1 MDEMMLEREAL
12 RLPPRERA
20 MLADALL
27 ESLEDDASRAIL
39 AAWAEEA
46 EDRLAAYH
54 RNEMAAH
61 DGAELLSELRAG
73 RRK

>member
-1 MDEMMLEREAL
+1 MDEMTLEREAL
-12 RLPPRERA
+12 RLSPRGRA

-27 ESLEDDASRAIL
+27 ESLEDDTSRAIQ

-46 EDRLAAYH
+46 EDRLAAH
-54 RNEMAAH
+54 RRNEIEAH
-61 DGAELLSELRAG
+61 DGAELLSELRAS